1 MGNKHLNSS
10 LIPKS
15 VAKKENTVFI
25 NKEAALLLKNNNEGD
40 SAFVFTSLRFIQHN
54 YQCFHEWTKS
64 EMREF
69 WNFNSSIH
77 EKTWTIVYGTA
88 TKNKRSKSGL
98 AYTTMAVNKYPNP
111 EFKKQ
116 LSPDITIFELR
127 VSRKIRVHGFRADS
141 IFYICWLDKGHSI
154 SDK

>member
-1 MGNKHLNSS
+1 MGNKHLIRS

-15 VAKKENTVFI
+15 ATKKDNTVFI
-25 NKEAALLLKNNNEGD
+25 NKEAALLFKNNNEGD
-40 SAFVFTSLRFIQHN
+40 SAFVFTSFRFIQHSH
-54 YQCFHEWTKS
+54 QCFHEWTKA

-77 EKTWTIVYGTA
+77 EKTWTTVYNTA
-88 TKNKRSKSGL
+88 TKNKRNKSGL
-98 AYTTMAVNKYPNP
+98 AYTVMDVKKYPNP

-116 LSPDITIFELR
+116 LSKDITVFELR

-141 IFYICWLDKGHSI
+141 IFYICWLDKSHSI
-154 SDK
+154 SDN